1 MAVVIAQIATI
12 VPRIAG
18 GIAITIGQTRTIKE
32 VRPASNRIAPAT
44 NHTWTM
50 HRGRFKVIELIEVPN
65 GSN

>member
-18 GIAITIGQTRTIKE
+18 VIAITIGQTRTIKE

-44 NHTWTM
+44 NHT
-50 HRGRFKVIELIEVPN
+50 FAKSELKLEQTVAKN
-65 GSN
+65 ATVDG